1 MTIRSFA
8 LLTIL
13 ALAAPLA
20 ARAQSVTVEGV
31 KYERTVQVGNAPL
44 QLLGAGVRYKVFF
57 KVYTAGLYL
66 GAKATTPEEVLAAPG
81 PKRMHIVMLRDID
94 ANELGRLFTKGMEQ
108 NAPKEEFSK
117 CINGILRMSDIFSAK
132 KKLTAGEYFSIDW
145 VPGSGTSVLVN
156 GKVPIEHLLI
166 GQALEHVHLRSP
178 GTFKWPRGRPLQ
190 CIRVAIRCPSELRG
204 RREVDQDRP
213 DASGRLH
220 SGARIDGGPPDRARG
235 EQGAV

>member
-1 MTIRSFA
+1 MTIRSLAF
-8 LLTIL
+8 LIIL
-13 ALAAPLA
+13 ALTAPLA
-20 ARAQSVTVEGV
+20 VRAQSTTVEGV

-132 KKLTAGEYFSIDW
+132 KKLAAGEYFSVDW

-156 GKVPIEHLLI
+156 GKVQGEPIKEPEFFL
-166 GQALEHVHLRSP
+166 ALVKIWLGRSP
-178 GTFKWPRGRPLQ
+178 ADSQLKDALLGKQP
-190 CIRVAIRCPSELRG
+190 VAQP
-204 RREVDQDRP
+204 QP
-213 DASGRLH
+213 
-220 SGARIDGGPPDRARG
+220 GG
-235 EQGAV
+235 